1 MTVREKTLLQIEIV
15 SQRIDW
21 LRSLGDGYSDEI
33 DSIQQRLSRLQADL
47 AHYDQ
52 EAAEGYKKP
61 CRWRWKKNKKKL
73 G

>member
-33 DSIQQRLSRLQADL
+33 DSIQHAESHDQLEAD
-47 AHYDQ
+47 
-52 EAAEGYKKP
+52 AAYCGAAP
-61 CRWRWKKNKKKL
+61 ITGTIWK
-73 G
+73 